1 MLLLTL
7 GPILTCE
14 LGLGVNSLLGGDSSL
29 GPISTCRL
37 GLGVS
42 SSTSYF
48 LSKLRNHWLYNIG
61 ASEYISNDLFKFTS
75 YTT

>member
-7 GPILTCE
+7 GLILTRE
-14 LGLGVNSLLGGDSSL
+14 PGLGVNSDSSL
-29 GPISTCRL
+29 GLIFTCKP

-48 LSKLRNHWLYNIG
+48 LLKLRNRWLYNINT
-61 ASEYISNDLFKFTS
+61 SKHVFNNLFKFTS